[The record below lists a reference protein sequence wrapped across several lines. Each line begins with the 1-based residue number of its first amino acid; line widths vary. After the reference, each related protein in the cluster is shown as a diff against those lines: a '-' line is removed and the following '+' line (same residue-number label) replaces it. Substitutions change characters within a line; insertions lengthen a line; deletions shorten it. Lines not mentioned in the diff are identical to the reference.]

1 MPIALID
8 THCHPESDSFRQDF
22 EEVLGR
28 AASAGVV
35 QLLAIGISAAT
46 SQAVVL
52 LANRH
57 PGISAVVG
65 VHPNHTHEVRPG
77 DWEKIEGLAFHPRV
91 AGIGETGLDNYWK
104 DVPLDLQY
112 DSFRRHIQL
121 SRRCDKPF
129 VVHCREAE
137 SEVLEVLREASE
149 AASLRGVMHSFCG
162 SQATA
167 DECLQLGMFLSFS
180 GMLTYRRNDLL
191 RSVAATVP
199 LDRLLIETDAPYL
212 APQQYR
218 GKRNEPAWVLETCA
232 CLAEIHGVS
241 LEEMA
246 AITTGNARRL
256 FRLSSSTLS
265 LPSPG

>member
-1 MPIALID
+1 
-8 THCHPESDSFRQDF
+8 
-22 EEVLGR
+22 
-28 AASAGVV
+28 
-35 QLLAIGISAAT
+35 
-46 SQAVVL
+46 
-52 LANRH
+52 
-57 PGISAVVG
+57 
-65 VHPNHTHEVRPG
+65 
-77 DWEKIEGLAFHPRV
+77 
-91 AGIGETGLDNYWK
+91 
-104 DVPLDLQY
+104 
-112 DSFRRHIQL
+112 
-121 SRRCDKPF
+121 
-129 VVHCREAE
+129 
-137 SEVLEVLREASE
+137 
-149 AASLRGVMHSFCG
+149 
-162 SQATA
+162 
-167 DECLQLGMFLSFS
+167 MFLSFS

-256 FRLSSSTLS
+256 FRLSSGTLS